1 MESNN
6 LQEQLQKISMIS
18 HFQKFS
24 VKRLERMV
32 GMHDYG
38 ISRNR
43 ETLEATLKKA
53 REEMDTATKEWQLHY
68 LRDVVFESLRD
79 HILSL
84 KPTVVFVEE
93 LEEYTAFSS
102 HWNKL
107 KRSIIYTYQAQV
119 YYNTKEGAL
128 EEELIDVGGPRD
140 Q

>member
-6 LQEQLQKISMIS
+6 LQEQLQKISMILY
-18 HFQKFS
+18 FQIFS
-24 VKRLERMV
+24 VKCLARMV
-32 GMHDYG
+32 GMQNYG
-38 ISRNR
+38 TSRNM

-53 REEMDTATKEWQLHY
+53 REEMDTAAKEWQLHY

-84 KPTVVFVEE
+84 RPTVVFVEE
-93 LEEYTAFSS
+93 LEEYTGFSS

-107 KRSIIYTYQAQV
+107 KRSDIYTYQAQV

-128 EEELIDVGGPRD
+128 KEELIDVGGP
-140 Q
+140 